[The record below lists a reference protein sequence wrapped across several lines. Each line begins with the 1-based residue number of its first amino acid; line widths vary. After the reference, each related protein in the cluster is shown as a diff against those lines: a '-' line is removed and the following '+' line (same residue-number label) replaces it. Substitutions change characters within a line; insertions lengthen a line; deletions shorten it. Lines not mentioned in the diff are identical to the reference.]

1 MEILFDVG
9 NSYTMVGVHEDG
21 KFLTWRIGPSSFE
34 SEDVLFVVISNLLYR
49 TNVDLNKITLAGISS
64 VVPNVNFILE
74 QMLKKYFNVESI
86 FVSAKNKINNIAYLV
101 DYPKEI
107 GADRI
112 CNVIACKEEYG
123 DNVIALDFGTAIT
136 VDVLEGGNFVGGA
149 IIPGF
154 KASISALFS
163 RTAQL
168 PKVEIKVPEYHLGK
182 NTVDNIQI
190 GVIKTTLYGIE
201 RLIYEIKQ
209 ERKRDFVVV
218 ATGGDT
224 SFISTKTSIFKHY
237 DPYLTLKGI
246 LYYSREI
253 RKLR

>member
-74 QMLKKYFNVESI
+74 QMLKKYFNVESV
-86 FVSAKNKINNIAYLV
+86 FVSTNNKINNIAYLV

-154 KASISALFS
+154 KTAISSLFS

>member
-1 MEILFDVG
+1 MELLFDVG
-9 NSYTMVGVHEDG
+9 NSYTMAGIHEDG

-34 SEDVLFVVISNLLYR
+34 SEDGLFVVISNLLNR
-49 TNVDLNKITLAGISS
+49 ANVDLKRITLAGISS

-74 QMLKKYFNVESI
+74 QMLKKYFNVETI
-86 FVSAKNKINNIAYLV
+86 FVTTKNKINNIGYLV
-101 DYPKEI
+101 DYPNEI

-123 DNVIALDFGTAIT
+123 DHVIALDFGTAIT

-154 KASISALFS
+154 KTAISALFS

-201 RLIYEIKQ
+201 RLIHEIKR
-209 ERKRDFVVV
+209 ERNKDFVVV
-218 ATGGDT
+218 ATGGDM
-224 SFISTKTSIFKHY
+224 SFLSSKVSIFKHY

-253 RKLR
+253 KKLR

>member
-9 NSYTMVGVHEDG
+9 NSYTMVGIHEDG

-34 SEDVLFVVISNLLYR
+34 SEDVLFVVILNLLNR

-74 QMLKKYFNVESI
+74 QMLKKYFNVETI
-86 FVSAKNKINNIAYLV
+86 FVSTNNKINNIAYLV

-123 DNVIALDFGTAIT
+123 DNVISLDFGTAIT

-154 KASISALFS
+154 KTAIGALFS
-163 RTAQL
+163 KTAQL

-182 NTVDNIQI
+182 NTIDNIQI

-201 RLIYEIKQ
+201 RLIHEIRQ
-209 ERKRDFVVV
+209 ERNRDFVVV

-253 RKLR
+253 RKFR